1 MSLHKKVSR
10 ADRRYLPVSLLAL
23 LTASSGLAQ
32 EAKPAAAQPAPASG
46 DEDIV
51 VLSPFIVDASKD
63 QGYYAENTLAGSR
76 LNTKIS
82 DLAPSI
88 SVITKQL
95 LEDTASVDV
104 NDIFRYEI
112 NTEGSLTYT
121 PAVQSMRSDGIADIN
136 SGFASGGIVQNGT
149 NATANR
155 VRGLGSP
162 TASINYYPAISSVP
176 MDAYNLSTVE
186 INRGPNSLLFGMGSP
201 AGIVNQSTQT
211 AVLTRDSNTVTGRMD
226 SNGSF
231 RSTVAFNRALIK
243 DKLAIYGAAAFD
255 DRRFERKPSYDNTR
269 RYYGA
274 LTFKPFSGTTIKANA
289 EYYKNDNRRPNS
301 LTPRDYVTEWYT
313 AGQPVYDST
322 NRTITRMSDGKVLG
336 VYVSGSS
343 SPYAQSV
350 RSFIGGLSNYNST
363 LWGTGTNINNATTY
377 NGVSI
382 FGDTAMTSTSS
393 VMYAP
398 GIAYVNKGRTIQQIV
413 DGQMTNWFMPL
424 LEQTYKTGWGTDT
437 APDGTSH
444 TFPIDSFSKTTS
456 GPTTTALWANPT
468 WASMYNRGYTSSTG
482 WSSPRTANGYTVS
495 GYKYTAVT
503 DKSIYDWSN
512 LNLNEMNFGKDNCK
526 TFNVELEQK
535 ILDNLFFNAGWF
547 RQNFESR
554 ANYTV
559 AQLNVA
565 TLFVDTNKYMP
576 DGSLN
581 PMLGKVY
588 VEDQDADYTIS
599 TQDNDNYRAMLAYTP
614 DFTKNKGWTKWFGK
628 HQILGLW
635 SRTESMSSVIRRR
648 LLYTDSSTDAGK
660 YRFLPNE
667 NDKLD
672 GTATGW
678 NYGSNGVRR
687 MFYLANASDPNG
699 VATQAS
705 GEWYS
710 DSYTGYVNVY
720 DYASSTPQM
729 VDVTQ
734 EWVDHDAT
742 TGRNQRTL
750 DSLSA
755 GITDYLW
762 ENRLVTTFGV
772 RRDENRT
779 RSTTNGAILSGF
791 RGDQVAPAMT
801 NAEKWIDGVYQ
812 TDTVFNRWNYW
823 DKLTGTTTTMGG
835 VFKPFT
841 GWNSI
846 EKKANSGS
854 FLWQFIRDFGLSYNK
869 SDNFDAPA
877 ISQVDCF
884 GVPLPKSVGNGKD
897 YGFQFSLFENRF
909 FARVTWFEGTN
920 ENERTNPGSS
930 ISRLTGNVDTTLFR
944 NWARTIAMINMGMD
958 PTASSFGSNLTATQ
972 ETAVQDAAAKIW
984 QLPYTYYGDIGTI
997 YATRTAEAK
1006 GVELQLNYNPIP
1018 NWTMRLTAG
1027 KQTTT
1032 YSNVLRE
1039 FDAWYAV
1046 RAPIWKSAKASD
1058 YLLPQYQNLA
1068 TYTNSS
1074 GRSVDLT
1081 NFWSSFGYRDE
1092 IKGTDEVNGYY
1103 NPELYYNGVVSPQ
1116 IAQNRDLEGQA
1127 APGQRRY
1134 RWSFMTNYQFSTG
1147 WLKGFAIG
1155 GGQRW
1160 EDKAIIGYLGKSSG
1174 LVTNIPGYMDMS
1186 DVTKPVYDSEN
1197 WYTDVWISYTRK
1209 VFRDKIRMKIQ
1220 LNVDDMFEDG
1230 GLRVTSIN
1238 YDGSP
1243 YAYRIIDSRLFKLTT
1258 TFEF

>member
-1 MSLHKKVSR
+1 MSKYKHTSGTR
-10 ADRRYLPVSLLAL
+10 GRYLPVSLLAL
-23 LTASSGLAQ
+23 LATTPALAQ
-32 EAKPAAAQPAPASG
+32 QAATPAAAEPPAVS

-51 VLSPFIVDASKD
+51 VLSPFIVDATKD

-76 LNTKIS
+76 LNAKIS

-95 LEDTASVDV
+95 MEDTGSVDV

-112 NTEGSLTYT
+112 NTEGSSTYT
-121 PAVQSMRSDGIADIN
+121 PAVQSMRTDGIADIN

-176 MDAYNLSTVE
+176 MDSYNVSSVE

-201 AGIVNQSTQT
+201 AGIVNQSTQS
-211 AVLTRDSNTVTGRMD
+211 AQLTRDTNTVSARVD
-226 SNGSF
+226 DRGSF

-255 DRRFERKPSYDNTR
+255 NRRFERKPSYDNTR

-274 LTFKPFSGTTIKANA
+274 ITYKPFKGTTIKANA
-289 EYYKNDNRRPNS
+289 EYYKNENRRPNS
-301 LTPRDYVTEWYT
+301 LTPRDYVSEWYS

-322 NRTITRMSDGKVLG
+322 KRTVTRMSDGKTLG
-336 VYVSGSS
+336 VYVTNSS

-350 RSFIGGLSNYNST
+350 RDFIFALPSFDSSK
-363 LWGTGTNINNATTY
+363 WNASKNTY

-382 FGDTAMTSTSS
+382 FGDTAMTNKDSA
-393 VMYAP
+393 MYAP
-398 GIAYVNKGRTIQQIV
+398 GIGYVNKGRAIQQIV
-413 DGQMTNWFMPL
+413 DGQMINWFMPL
-424 LEQTYKTGWGTDT
+424 LEQTYKTGWGTAA

-456 GPTTTALWANPT
+456 GPTTTALWANST
-468 WASMYNRGYTSSTG
+468 WADMYNRGYTSSTG
-482 WSSPRTANGYTVS
+482 WSAPRGVG
-495 GYKYTAVT
+495 GYKYSAIT
-503 DKSIYDWSN
+503 DKSIYDWSE
-512 LNLNEMNFGKDNCK
+512 LNLNEMNFGEDRNK

-535 ILDNLFFNAGWF
+535 ILDNLYFTAGWF

-588 VEDQDADYTIS
+588 VEDQDADYSFS

-614 DFTKNKGWTKWFGK
+614 DFTKNNNWTKWLGR
-628 HQILGLW
+628 HQILGMW
-635 SRTESMSSVIRRR
+635 SRTESMSSLIRRR
-648 LLYTDSSTDAGK
+648 LLNVDSSTDAGK
-660 YRFLPNE
+660 FRFLPNE

-678 NYGSNGVRR
+678 SFGNNGTRR
-687 MFYLANASDPNG
+687 MFYLANAGDPNG

-710 DSYTGYVNVY
+710 DAYTGYVNVY

-734 EWVDHDAT
+734 TWVDHDAT
-742 TGRNQRTL
+742 TGRNQRIL
-750 DSLSA
+750 DSWSA

-779 RSTTNGAILSGF
+779 RATTTGRIWTKAYGLG
-791 RGDQVAPAMT
+791 GEVVAADMT
-801 NAEKWIDGVYQ
+801 NAEKWVDGTFQ
-812 TDTVFNRWNYW
+812 TETVFNRWNYW
-823 DKLTGTTTTMGG
+823 DKISGTTTTMGG
-835 VFKPFT
+835 VFKPFL
-841 GWNSI
+841 GWRGI
-846 EKKANSGS
+846 EQRANGGS
-854 FLWQFIRDFGLSYNK
+854 LLYQFIRDFGLSYNK

-877 ISQVDCF
+877 TSQVDCF
-884 GVPLPKSVGNGKD
+884 GVPLPKSEGTGKD

-920 ENERTNPGSS
+920 ENERTSPGSS
-930 ISRLTGNVDTTLFR
+930 ISRLTGNVDTVLFR

-958 PTASSFGSNLTATQ
+958 PTASGFGSNLTTTQ
-972 ETAVQDAAAKIW
+972 ESAVQEAAAKIW
-984 QLPYTYYGDIGTI
+984 QLPYTYYGDIGSI
-997 YATRTAEAK
+997 YATRTADAK
-1006 GVELQLNYNPIP
+1006 GIELQLNYNPVP
-1018 NWTMRLTAG
+1018 NWTMRVTAG

-1046 RAPIWKSAKASD
+1046 RAPIWKNAKAAD
-1058 YLLPQYQNLA
+1058 YLLPAYQSLA

-1074 GRSVDLT
+1074 GRAVDLT

-1092 IKGTDEVNGYY
+1092 IKGTDEVNGYF
-1103 NPELYYNGVVSPQ
+1103 NPELYYNGVVNPQ
-1116 IAQNRDLEGQA
+1116 IAQNRDLNGQA

-1134 RWSFMTNYQFSTG
+1134 RWSYMTNYSFSTG
-1147 WLKGFAIG
+1147 WLKGFAVG
-1155 GGQRW
+1155 GSERW
-1160 EDKAIIGYLGKSSG
+1160 EDKAVIGYYGKSSG

-1186 DVTKPVYDSEN
+1186 DVTRPIYDSAN
-1197 WYTDVWISYTRK
+1197 WYTDFWISYTRNVFKDK
-1209 VFRDKIRMKIQ
+1209 VRMKIQ
-1220 LNVDDMFEDG
+1220 LNVDNLFEDG
-1230 GLRVTSIN
+1230 GLRVTAVN

-1258 TFEF
+1258 TFDF